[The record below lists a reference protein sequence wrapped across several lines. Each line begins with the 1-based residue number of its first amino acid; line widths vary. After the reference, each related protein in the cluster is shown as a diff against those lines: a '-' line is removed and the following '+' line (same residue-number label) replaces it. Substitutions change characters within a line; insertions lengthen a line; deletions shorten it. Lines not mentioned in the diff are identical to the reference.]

1 MDGSLVESGVETLC
15 VCDKRLH
22 LLAGEN
28 AVGRGDK
35 NDIILDDQSVSDN
48 HAVITV
54 LPGGASIL
62 VKDLDSTN
70 KTRYQ
75 ATEDASWEVIKVRKL
90 SHHVRVTYII
100 LILHAFIIVHAHLP
114 CRGWSVSHQSNLKKV
129 GRLISGRLC
138 LKTLYRRRSP

>member
-1 MDGSLVESGVETLC
+1 MSPASKLFVYVTNASTC
-15 VCDKRLH
+15 SP
-22 LLAGEN
+22 GEN

-90 SHHVRVTYII
+90 SHHVW
-100 LILHAFIIVHAHLP
+100 LHIHSFYAL
-114 CRGWSVSHQSNLKKV
+114 
-129 GRLISGRLC
+129 
-138 LKTLYRRRSP
+138 